1 MYYTFWTRST
11 LRIET
16 TDSLEV
22 GKMKAGP
29 NILITGTPGVGK
41 STLSQQIA
49 ERSGLEWVSV
59 SDLARDNLFYDGFDE
74 ERQCPILDE
83 DKVLD
88 ELEDMIAEGGKIVDY
103 HGCDFFPERF
113 FDIVFVLTTNNTILY
128 DRLAARGYQGTKL
141 TENIECEIMN
151 VIRDEAMDSYN
162 NDIVHVLPSNSPEDM
177 ESNIERIILWI
188 EAWKRDNGSSS

>member
-1 MYYTFWTRST
+1 MYYTFLTRST

-16 TDSLEV
+16 TDSLEA

>member
-1 MYYTFWTRST
+1 
-11 LRIET
+11 
-16 TDSLEV
+16 
-22 GKMKAGP
+22 MKAGP

-49 ERSGLEWVSV
+49 ERSGLEWISV

-162 NDIVHVLPSNSPEDM
+162 DDIVHVLPSNSPEDM